1 MAAQQ
6 DGSSAIRQN
15 FASQVEAGL
24 NKQINIE
31 LYASYVYLS
40 MSYYFDR
47 DDVAL
52 PNVAKWM
59 KKQSEEEREH
69 AQILMKYQNTRG
81 GRLVLQNVQKPEKDE
96 WGGLLEA
103 FQAALALEKFNNQS
117 LLELHDLAGTHN
129 DSQMCDFLEDKFLRE
144 QVESIEEIGKMI
156 TAIKRV
162 GTGLGEY
169 IFDKEHFD
177 D

>member
-1 MAAQQ
+1 M
-6 DGSSAIRQN
+6 SSCNKNESLIRQN
-15 FASQVEAGL
+15 FAVAVEAGL

-52 PNVAKWM
+52 ENIAKWM

-96 WGGLLEA
+96 WGTALEA
-103 FQAALALEKFNNQS
+103 YEAAMALEKFNNQS
-117 LLELHDLAGTHN
+117 LLELHDLAGENN
-129 DSQMCDFLEDKFLRE
+129 DSQMCDFLEGTFLKE

-156 TAIKRV
+156 TALKRV
-162 GTGLGEY
+162 GPGLGEY
-169 IFDKEHFD
+169 MFDKEHFD
-177 D
+177 